1 MIDLPVLH
9 IGGASAASVI
19 ISLAGLFLVLLI
31 MSFAF
36 WRGPQEER
44 RFSWPWFAAWVKAS
58 APRIIIAGVFCTGL
72 FIASALSGS
81 SGDALDPSLCDQSL
95 PALTAEPVTPERL
108 TSGILG
114 LRRLADAARDGDVE
128 RARVIVYSD
137 AHDITHDVDPEIRPV
152 DPGLARD
159 LCISILA
166 LEDEMKESDPDLGTI
181 ISEAE
186 RSAGLLMDA
195 SEALG
200 FVE

>member
-1 MIDLPVLH
+1 MSDVPALH

-44 RFSWPWFAAWVKAS
+44 RFSRPWFAAWVKAS

-72 FIASALSGS
+72 FIASALSDG
-81 SGDALDPSLCDQSL
+81 SGDAFDPSVCDQSI
-95 PALTAEPVTPERL
+95 PTLTGEPVTPERL
-108 TSGILG
+108 TGGILG
-114 LRRLADAARDGDVE
+114 LRAMADAARDGDVE
-128 RARVIVYSD
+128 QARVIMYSD
-137 AHDITHDVDPEIRPV
+137 AHNITHDVDPEIRPV

-159 LCISILA
+159 LCVSILA
-166 LEDEMKESDPDLGTI
+166 LEDEMKEGDPDLGTI

-186 RSAGLLMDA
+186 RSAVLLMDA

-200 FVE
+200 LAE